1 MRSCCVIRKNHY
13 SLEIY
18 NNAVP
23 VWQDYSVKLSS
34 EELLKHVILSH
45 SLIQNSKHGEVLGCI
60 VASFLVMNRSSS
72 MSHQPYSSIS
82 TSKNGAGS
90 VMEATTPSRASSAT
104 SGWATDED
112 TTQYTMAELGLSSRA
127 RNCGECPLCLLLAE
141 QDVLSTLL
149 AGEFIYISSVEG
161 MEQSMMSKRKKL
173 CEFYRCIL
181 ERLKTVP
188 VRTETEWAGGKSN
201 RLLTPILNS
210 RTGIENE
217 PFTREKNSYFYGP
230 ICACMIVHRGDD
242 MKLHSGLCY
251 LKFTIRH
258 PQADMIAADP
268 RKSTQ
273 YNVKFSDLTIDIFAL
288 RGIEIH
294 IQLNSFDC

>member
-1 MRSCCVIRKNHY
+1 
-13 SLEIY
+13 
-18 NNAVP
+18 
-23 VWQDYSVKLSS
+23 
-34 EELLKHVILSH
+34 
-45 SLIQNSKHGEVLGCI
+45 
-60 VASFLVMNRSSS
+60 
-72 MSHQPYSSIS
+72 MSHQPHSSIS

-90 VMEATTPSRASSAT
+90 ILEVTSPSRASSAT

-112 TTQYTMAELGLSSRA
+112 ATQYTMAELGLSSRA

-141 QDVLSTLL
+141 EDVVSTLL
-149 AGEFIYISSVEG
+149 TGEFIYISSIEG
-161 MEQSMMSKRKKL
+161 MEQAMMLKRKKL
-173 CEFYRCIL
+173 CDFYRCIL

-188 VRTETEWAGGKSN
+188 ARTETEWAGGKRN

-210 RTGIENE
+210 KTGVENE
-217 PFTREKNSYFYGP
+217 PFTREQNNYYYGP

-242 MKLHSGLCY
+242 INSHSGLRT

-288 RGIEIH
+288 PGIEIT
-294 IQLNSFDC
+294 ISINSLSC